1 MTEKHDSQAVPQT
14 RRFEAALLL
23 RVWFEDDDP
32 QRMRV
37 RGVPLTPD
45 SGSAAAWTTV
55 EDATDAIT
63 LWLTGLISREESRSE
78 NSSTDHRA

>member
-1 MTEKHDSQAVPQT
+1 MPQAR
-14 RRFEAALLL
+14 RRFEATLLL

-45 SGSAAAWTTV
+45 SGSGAVWTTV
-55 EDATDAIT
+55 EDTTDAVT
-63 LWLTGLISREESRSE
+63 LWLTGLTSREESRSE
-78 NSSTDHRA
+78 SNIDHRA